1 MSSEDRNVNAHGGKK
16 EAAGAVPS
24 LAAYRVLLKKLDS
37 HAKRLLARYRGN
49 IACAE
54 GCAGC
59 CSLSSVFAVEACS
72 MVSTACSMPAEKR
85 WALFGRAA
93 LKTAARGET
102 GRCLLLHD
110 DRCLLYDA
118 RPVICRT
125 HGYPLLVEGRVDHC
139 PKNFT
144 TLRTIESNL
153 ILDLDALN
161 TALAGVNIA
170 FLKENKDPRFSR
182 ERIETRDLLKM
193 LGA

>member
-1 MSSEDRNVNAHGGKK
+1 MPSKDRSVNAYGGKNG
-16 EAAGAVPS
+16 AARALPS
-24 LAAYRVLLKKLDS
+24 LVAYRALLEKLDS
-37 HAKRLLARYRGN
+37 HAKRLRARYREH

-72 MVSTACSMPAEKR
+72 MVLSADKR
-85 WALFGRAA
+85 RKLFGRAA
-93 LKTAARGET
+93 FSGASLKPPVSGEA
-102 GRCLLLHD
+102 GRCPFLFD
-110 DRCLLYDA
+110 DRCLVYDA

-125 HGYPLLVEGRVDHC
+125 HGYPLLVEGNVDYC

-144 TLRTIESNL
+144 TLRTIESRF

-161 TALAGVNIA
+161 TLLASINIA
-170 FLKENKDPRFSR
+170 FTKENKDRRFSR
-182 ERIETRDLLKM
+182 ERIGIRDLWKM